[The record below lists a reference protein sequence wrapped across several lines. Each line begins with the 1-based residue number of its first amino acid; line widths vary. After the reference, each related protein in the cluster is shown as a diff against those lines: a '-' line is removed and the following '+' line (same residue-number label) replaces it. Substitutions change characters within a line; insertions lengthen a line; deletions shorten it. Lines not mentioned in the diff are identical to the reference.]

1 MKNIYA
7 LCVLF
12 LIVISL
18 SACVT
23 QKGTDAQCG
32 ECPQFAPPHP
42 DWCRGGTI
50 IPGDKDEC
58 GCQMPPKCEEKSLSN
73 TN

>member
-1 MKNIYA
+1 MKNIYV

-12 LIVISL
+12 IIVISL

-23 QKGTDAQCG
+23 QKDTDTQCR

-58 GCQMPPKCEEKSLSN
+58 GCQMPPKCEEKS
-73 TN
+73 